1 MRFHGAPILCA
12 FLLFIGRAPFDAT
25 SRATRPPQD
34 ASALPSPSA
43 VVKPAT
49 YVSLQPVPRGKE
61 FQVAVVVEIAKG
73 FHMNSHK
80 PTDQYLI
87 PTTLTAQ
94 LPAGFQL
101 RDTIYPD
108 GRLEKFSFSPNKPLD
123 VYTGTVTFR
132 LRLAAGND
140 AAIGATTIPITLR
153 YQACNDTTCLQP
165 VKVPVEVRL
174 EVASNGAKS
183 RAVHPEVFSAA
194 NSPH

>member
-1 MRFHGAPILCA
+1 MRFHGARILCT
-12 FLLFIGRAPFDAT
+12 FLLLIGRAPFHA
-25 SRATRPPQD
+25 SGGAARPPQD
-34 ASALPSPSA
+34 ASAVPSPAA
-43 VVKPAT
+43 VVKPAA
-49 YVSLQPVPRGKE
+49 YVSLAPVPRGKE
-61 FQVAVVVEIAKG
+61 FQVAVVVEIARG

-80 PTDQYLI
+80 PSDQYLI
-87 PTTLTAQ
+87 PTSVTAQ
-94 LPAGFQL
+94 LPAGIQL

-165 VKVPVEVRL
+165 VKVPIEVRL

-183 RAVHPEVFSAA
+183 RSVHPEVFSAA

>member
-1 MRFHGAPILCA
+1 MRFHSAPILCA
-12 FLLFIGRAPFDAT
+12 ILLFIGRVPFDAT

-80 PTDQYLI
+80 PSDQYLI
-87 PTTLTAQ
+87 PTTVTAQ

-108 GRLEKFSFSPNKPLD
+108 GRLEKFSFRR
-123 VYTGTVTFR
+123 T
-132 LRLAAGND
+132 
-140 AAIGATTIPITLR
+140 
-153 YQACNDTTCLQP
+153 
-165 VKVPVEVRL
+165 
-174 EVASNGAKS
+174 S
-183 RAVHPEVFSAA
+183 RWMCTPAR
-194 NSPH
+194 